1 MFIRFIVNEKHAKS
15 NRRIGIFHA
24 IRYLRDDG
32 ELTDDELREM
42 DQVMEWF
49 ANHMEA
55 PERFSRTKA
64 ISWFKDSAKEHISSI
79 RKIITVLRAHDI
91 EVEMVRTDKPG
102 YLVYEDDYQVFA
114 EPFSETLT

>member
-1 MFIRFIVNEKHAKS
+1 MFIRFIVNEKHVKS
-15 NRRIGIFHA
+15 TSRLGIFHA

-49 ANHMEA
+49 ADHMEA
-55 PERFSRTKA
+55 PDRLSRTKA
-64 ISWFKDSAKEHISSI
+64 ISWFKDSPKEHISNI
-79 RKIITVLRAHDI
+79 RKIVAVLRTHDI

-102 YLVYEDDYQVFA
+102 YLVYEDDYQIFA